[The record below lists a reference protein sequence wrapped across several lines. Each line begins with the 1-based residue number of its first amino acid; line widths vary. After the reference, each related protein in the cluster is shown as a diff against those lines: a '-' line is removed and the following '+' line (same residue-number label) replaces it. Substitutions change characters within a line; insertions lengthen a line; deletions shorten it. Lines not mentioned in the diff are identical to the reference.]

1 MSSPAPGEEQPHEL
15 NCSVQGV
22 IGLTG
27 KGWRFWW
34 TASRKWAISVTLQY
48 RRLRVPWAALGV
60 LPAGQRRGS
69 CSSIQRWLCPLCT
82 WCVVSISGLPST
94 RDIWTHKPSRGTLR
108 TEWEQALMW
117 ICLTPAPRNE
127 VGWGRIISATLTR
140 LQALHPPEYHKNL
153 TLFWQVPGHF
163 IITHPL

>member
-1 MSSPAPGEEQPHEL
+1 MK
-15 NCSVQGV
+15 
-22 IGLTG
+22 G
-27 KGWRFWW
+27 KCQVLHLGRNNPMNW
-34 TASRKWAISVTLQY
+34 TVQY
-48 RRLRVPWAALGV
+48 REWLDWQERAGGSGGQQVENEPSAWPCNTEGWGYPDLLWECCQQVRGGDLAPLFSVGCVHCVPGV
-60 LPAGQRRGS
+60 LCPFLGFPVQEIYEHINPVEGQ
-69 CSSIQRWLCPLCT
+69 
-82 WCVVSISGLPST
+82 
-94 RDIWTHKPSRGTLR
+94 
-108 TEWEQALMW
+108 WEQALMW